1 MQNRNSFINCL
12 GYCDY
17 YKNKCGAN
25 IFQGMSLAK
34 WLTDLNVDNTT
45 NPLPDH
51 LQSLLL
57 EDHGIANMMKEV
69 QCSRTTD
76 ANYTSTNTTV
86 DGWNVSK
93 WDALI

>member
-1 MQNRNSFINCL
+1 MIITKINKL
-12 GYCDY
+12 
-17 YKNKCGAN
+17 CGAD
-25 IFQGMSLAK
+25 IFQGMSWAK

-57 EDHGIANMMKEV
+57 EDHGIANMIKEV

-76 ANYTSTNTTV
+76 AKYTSTNTTV

-93 WDALI
+93 WGTLIYITIV

>member
-1 MQNRNSFINCL
+1 MIITKINKL
-12 GYCDY
+12 
-17 YKNKCGAN
+17 CGAD

-76 ANYTSTNTTV
+76 AKYTSTNTTV

-93 WDALI
+93 WGTLIYITIVYVSWV